1 MFPYLKDICDL
12 LLYLS
17 KIWEDNNTKTDF
29 MELSHDSKVRTR
41 VSWKLRI
48 EITLTIAIGHIGYFA
63 SQEGVLGNY
72 EELGSVNWPTVRKAK
87 VEPVGAWYIFV
98 EEILMLVETND
109 EAAPDLATLLTH
121 LFEIT
126 GLNMEREIKKYG
138 YEDIKKYN
146 SEVMDIVDRF
156 IVTMF
161 DGLDEKC

>member
-109 EAAPDLATLLTH
+109 EAAPDLATLLT
-121 LFEIT
+121 
-126 GLNMEREIKKYG
+126 EIKKYG